1 MSKEIP
7 EYCDYHCPHA
17 EFPPADTAGI
27 CRTMSA
33 VWCNKL
39 AALTNKNMPCA
50 WRAAKDEGVDRED
63 QEDEREV
70 QGNEETHRNEDGAK
84 SVSGRKRTA
93 TRKRSAA
100 KKRK

>member
-50 WRAAKDEGVDRED
+50 WRAAKDEGAGQKIRKT
-63 QEDEREV
+63 
-70 QGNEETHRNEDGAK
+70 NAK
-84 SVSGRKRTA
+84 PKTTKKRTA
-93 TRKRSAA
+93 AKTGRKVSGSKRTTTGKRSVA